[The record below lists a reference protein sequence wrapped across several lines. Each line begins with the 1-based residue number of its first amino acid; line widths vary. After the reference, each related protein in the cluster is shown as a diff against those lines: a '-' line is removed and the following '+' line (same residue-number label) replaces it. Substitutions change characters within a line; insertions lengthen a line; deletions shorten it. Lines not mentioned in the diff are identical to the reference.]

1 MSWSHILAF
10 IIGVSVTIG
19 GYETN
24 RMFAQPSARAAISQK
39 AAPQKKKASKAA
51 ASAKKKA
58 TAKRKKAAAANAKKS
73 NEGVAADPAG
83 RTRRVEAR
91 AAAEAGDENAGAD
104 DGAMGAAAQPS
115 EE

>member
-24 RMFAQPSARAAISQK
+24 RMFAQPAPRAAMAQK
-39 AAPQKKKASKAA
+39 TAPQKKKASKAA

-73 NEGVAADPAG
+73 NDGTASDPAG
-83 RTRRVEAR
+83 RARRVEAR
-91 AAAEAGDENAGAD
+91 TEAENAG
-104 DGAMGAAAQPS
+104 GEQPTMGAAAQPS